1 MAFAINKNLVFIES
15 MSFMNSSLDSLVRN
29 LSDNDFKYLTQ
40 ELSGEQ
46 LILVAK
52 TSGSIWIYIQF

>member
-1 MAFAINKNLVFIES
+1 MAFAINKNLVFIER

-40 ELSGEQ
+40 EVSGEQ

-52 TSGSIWIYIQF
+52 TSGSI

>member
-40 ELSGEQ
+40 EVSGEQ

>member
-1 MAFAINKNLVFIES
+1 MAFAINKNLVFIER